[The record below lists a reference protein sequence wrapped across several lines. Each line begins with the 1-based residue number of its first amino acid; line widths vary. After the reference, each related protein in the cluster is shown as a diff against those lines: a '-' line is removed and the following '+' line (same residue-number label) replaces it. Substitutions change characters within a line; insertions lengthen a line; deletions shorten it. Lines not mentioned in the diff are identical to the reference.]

1 MCADRSEVA
10 KVAESADLVKGSQR
24 FEALAGITDVW
35 RGCELS
41 LKCVASGIRR
51 WGCLRE
57 MAGRQHPPPS
67 GEAVATWPAYFSAG
81 RASRQ
86 FIPHLAK
93 ARILMGR
100 GFDWMTKAASRKA
113 KGLARS
119 GAGMR
124 APKPAAPRGLFIKI
138 LNRNP
143 APGARARAV

>member
-1 MCADRSEVA
+1 MRADRSEVA
-10 KVAESADLVKGSQR
+10 KVAESADLVEGSQR

-35 RGCELS
+35 RDCELS
-41 LKCVASGIRR
+41 FRDQTIRR
-51 WGCLRE
+51 WGRRRE

-67 GEAVATWPAYFSAG
+67 GGAVATWPAYFSAG

-119 GAGMR
+119 GAGIR
-124 APKPAAPRGLFIKI
+124 APKPAALRGLFIKV